1 MNFSRTLLKGSL
13 LAALLVSAGNS
24 HAVIVDF
31 QSTGIADIK
40 STFNDSNVTPGSLT
54 TLQDVAF
61 YLDGSIQTPKTDGIQ
76 FSGGVLLQNPTEA
89 SGGGIVVGEDSIFYG
104 TANSPTTNAD
114 FNDPAYGTSPQ
125 IIITI
130 NTVTDVTSVSG
141 LLINGLNTAQV
152 GNDPVEFKV
161 EFFSDLAGIN
171 SLDMWTMSLASGS
184 EPGNAMFESDTEG
197 ANIKRIEISATPF
210 SEDPFDGEWD
220 FLIDD
225 VVFNAAVVPVPAAL
239 PLFLSA
245 LAGIGLFF
253 RRKE

>member
-1 MNFSRTLLKGSL
+1 MNFTRALTKGSL
-13 LAALLVSAGNS
+13 LAIALAFAGNS

-31 QSTGIADIK
+31 QSTGILDIK

-54 TLQDVAF
+54 TLEGVAF
-61 YLDGSIQTPKTDGIQ
+61 YLDGSIQTPRTDGIQ

-89 SGGGIVVGEDSIFYG
+89 SGGGIVVDEDSIFYG
-104 TANSPTTNAD
+104 TAHSPTTNAD

-125 IIITI
+125 IIIEI

-161 EFFSDLAGIN
+161 EFFSDIAGN
-171 SLDMWTMSLASGS
+171 NLLDMWTMSLASGS
-184 EPGNAMFESDTEG
+184 VPGNANFASDTGG
-197 ANIKRIEISATPF
+197 AAIKRVEISATPF
-210 SEDPFDGEWD
+210 SEAPFDGEWD

-225 VVFNAAVVPVPAAL
+225 IAFNEAVVPVPAAL

-253 RRKE
+253 RRKD